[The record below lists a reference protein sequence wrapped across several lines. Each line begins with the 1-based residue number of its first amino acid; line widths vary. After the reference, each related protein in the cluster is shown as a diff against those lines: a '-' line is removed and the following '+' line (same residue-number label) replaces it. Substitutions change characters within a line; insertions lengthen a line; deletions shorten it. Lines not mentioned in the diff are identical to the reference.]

1 MSFKKCGS
9 CTACCDGWLT
19 ANSYGNPFGNGK
31 SCLFL
36 CNKNCSIYNTRPKDC
51 IDYQCAWTQGLFP
64 DWMKPTE
71 SDVLISVEIKDG
83 KQYLKVIEMG
93 VPIKETVLDYIKDWV
108 TKNNTYFILVGDKNE
123 N

>member
-1 MSFKKCGS
+1 MIFKECGD
-9 CTACCDGWLT
+9 CTACCNGWLT
-19 ANSYGNPFGNGK
+19 ANSYGNQFGNGK
-31 SCLFL
+31 SCVFL
-36 CNKNCSIYNTRPKDC
+36 CNKVCSIYVTRPKDC